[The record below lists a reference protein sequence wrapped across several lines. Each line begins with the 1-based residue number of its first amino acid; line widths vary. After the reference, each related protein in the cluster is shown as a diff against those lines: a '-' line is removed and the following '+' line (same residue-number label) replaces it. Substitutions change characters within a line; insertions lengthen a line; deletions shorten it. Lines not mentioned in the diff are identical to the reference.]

1 MLTQVQKSK
10 NNTHRKD
17 FERNYKELVLQKSM
31 KGKQIP
37 SHAFLTINFVGVML
51 VFFLTGTQFGP
62 QNCTLTV
69 HLNLITR
76 YFIFRWQS
84 SFRSVFFVWS
94 LFKTLINVSS
104 KGLYLLTTVHTC
116 CFSFV
121 VILLYMTRGIIVLH
135 HL

>member
-62 QNCTLTV
+62 ILASKLHFNRT
-69 HLNLITR
+69 
-76 YFIFRWQS
+76 
-84 SFRSVFFVWS
+84 
-94 LFKTLINVSS
+94 FKFDNP
-104 KGLYLLTTVHTC
+104 LLH
-116 CFSFV
+116 F
-121 VILLYMTRGIIVLH
+121 
-135 HL
+135 

>member
-62 QNCTLTV
+62 ILAPKLHFNCT
-69 HLNLITR
+69 
-76 YFIFRWQS
+76 
-84 SFRSVFFVWS
+84 
-94 LFKTLINVSS
+94 FKFDNP
-104 KGLYLLTTVHTC
+104 LLH
-116 CFSFV
+116 F
-121 VILLYMTRGIIVLH
+121 
-135 HL
+135 